1 MEINSNL
8 STITKNGGTA
18 KSPTTP
24 AVSDSTG
31 AAAYASTLAHSTS
44 TQADSVTLSGEAI
57 MLSRLYGGSE
67 KGIPATP
74 LVGSKDVGA
83 ADPVMWLNA
92 DDRSALSDLY
102 GYAQRTGADLHYVDD
117 IAFQLAYYRQT
128 AGTVVSNWT
137 TNPMYDMEGHRLTSS
152 FSDRDVA
159 SAKVIQDNSKNTKL
173 DKGFLNYVLNQGYG
187 QNHIMN
193 FQFLEKFVSRGSNAA
208 NTNSNAAEFGIYA
221 PTPRSIV
228 TASKDIELKRPE
240 PDFINTNGVFTI
252 TAKGAKNGF
261 SLVNGQPVQQQKT
274 NAVQVQTGYF
284 SINIDKPSF
293 AKMLLS
299 TLKGALLNRTRQL
312 TKKAT

>member
-1 MEINSNL
+1 MGFSMEINSNL
-8 STITKNGGTA
+8 LTTTQNSGSA
-18 KSPTTP
+18 KSTATPT
-24 AVSDSTG
+24 VSDSTG
-31 AAAYASTLAHSTS
+31 AAAYASTSAQSTA
-44 TQADSVTLSGEAI
+44 TQGDSVTLSGEAI

-102 GYAQRTGADLHYVDD
+102 GYAQQTGADLHYVDD

-152 FSDRDVA
+152 FSDKDVA
-159 SAKVIQDNSKNTKL
+159 SAKVIQTNSNNTKL
-173 DKGFLNYVLNQGYG
+173 DKGFLNYILDQGYG

-193 FQFLEKFVSRGSNAA
+193 FQFLEKFVTDGSSAN
-208 NTNSNAAEFGIYA
+208 NTNSNLTEFGTYA
-221 PTPRSIV
+221 VNPRSIV
-228 TASKDIELKRPE
+228 TASKDVEFHRPE
-240 PDFINTNGVFTI
+240 PDFISTNGVFTI

-261 SLVNGQPVQQQKT
+261 VLVDGQPIQQQKA
-274 NAVQVQTGYF
+274 NSVEVKNGHLAA
-284 SINIDKPSF
+284 NIEKPSF
-293 AKMLLS
+293 AKMILAM
-299 TLKGALLNRTRQL
+299 LKARLLNQT
-312 TKKAT
+312 